1 MFQASRHF
9 PLYSMAWN
17 EGEVRAAIGEIAQD
31 ALSAFDP
38 ATLWPA
44 HPMDNGAA
52 DEATCLYLGAAG
64 CVWALDYLG
73 RVGFVTEERDFAPV
87 LATALNRNA
96 RWYKET
102 PYSGHA
108 SLLMG
113 ELGIRLVSMRVSP
126 SARLADEILK
136 LAARNSNLPIVEL
149 MWGLPGSMLACIH
162 MDAMIGDPR
171 FQALFQTQAD
181 RLLAELEIVEEG
193 PIWTQ
198 DLYGHRQRY
207 LGAVHGFAGN
217 MLPLVRG
224 WAWLTPDQRSII
236 SDAVPRTLAAHQI
249 QSKLGVN
256 WPAVVPGNGQVALCQ
271 HCHGA
276 PGIVT
281 TFADAPF
288 SSPGFESLLLK
299 GGDLIWI
306 AGALSKG
313 PNLCHGT
320 GGNGYA
326 LLKLYRRTGEPRWL
340 ERARAFAMT
349 AVAQVRGA
357 RAAFGRGRYS
367 LWTGDLGIAIY
378 LWHCITGD
386 PSFPSI
392 DVL

>member
-1 MFQASRHF
+1 
-9 PLYSMAWN
+9 
-17 EGEVRAAIGEIAQD
+17 
-31 ALSAFDP
+31 
-38 ATLWPA
+38 
-44 HPMDNGAA
+44 MDNGAA

-193 PIWTQ
+193 PI
-198 DLYGHRQRY
+198 
-207 LGAVHGFAGN
+207 
-217 MLPLVRG
+217 
-224 WAWLTPDQRSII
+224 
-236 SDAVPRTLAAHQI
+236 
-249 QSKLGVN
+249 
-256 WPAVVPGNGQVALCQ
+256 
-271 HCHGA
+271 
-276 PGIVT
+276 
-281 TFADAPF
+281 
-288 SSPGFESLLLK
+288 
-299 GGDLIWI
+299 
-306 AGALSKG
+306 
-313 PNLCHGT
+313 
-320 GGNGYA
+320 
-326 LLKLYRRTGEPRWL
+326 
-340 ERARAFAMT
+340 
-349 AVAQVRGA
+349 
-357 RAAFGRGRYS
+357 
-367 LWTGDLGIAIY
+367 
-378 LWHCITGD
+378 
-386 PSFPSI
+386 
-392 DVL
+392 